1 MSTLRE
7 QIRQMP
13 GWMKAALV
21 GVLALGVYFGVVDP
35 LVSGYR
41 EEAARLE
48 RLLQQRAA
56 QRSGVA
62 SMLGELE
69 RAMTALGRPKLPVSG
84 DPMAA
89 LDELLSTLRADFG
102 LVERERIRA
111 VPSQLTIP
119 ATIRWLT
126 LSGEPRLDR
135 YSIEWR
141 FECGTAELLGVLEA
155 LERSP
160 VVHAIGS
167 LSIRKAADPR
177 TRFGDGADQLAVI
190 LTVESWATPSGAA
203 TLFPKLAESLRPA
216 RSSLSTWPELPAA
229 TSDGDHE
236 EEGAL

>member
-1 MSTLRE
+1 MSTFRD

-48 RLLQQRAA
+48 RQLQQRAS
-56 QRSGVA
+56 QRSGVG
-62 SMLGELE
+62 STLGELE

-89 LDELLSTLRADFG
+89 LDELLSALRADFG

-111 VPSQLTIP
+111 VPSQLAVP
-119 ATIRWLT
+119 NTIRWLT

-141 FECGTAELLGVLEA
+141 FECGTSELLGVLEA
-155 LERSP
+155 IERSP

-167 LSIRKAADPR
+167 LSIRKASDPR
-177 TRFGDGADQLAVI
+177 ARLSDAQDQLAVI
-190 LTVESWATPSGAA
+190 LTVESWATPAGAP
-203 TLFPKLAESLRPA
+203 TLFPRLAESVRPA
-216 RSSLSTWPELPAA
+216 RSSLPTTPEDPAA
-229 TSDGDHE
+229 SSDDD